1 MICKH
6 IFTKIFFLSN
16 KIILLLETVIL
27 VTVSE

>member
-16 KIILLLETVIL
+16 KIILLLEAFIL
-27 VTVSE
+27 VIVRE